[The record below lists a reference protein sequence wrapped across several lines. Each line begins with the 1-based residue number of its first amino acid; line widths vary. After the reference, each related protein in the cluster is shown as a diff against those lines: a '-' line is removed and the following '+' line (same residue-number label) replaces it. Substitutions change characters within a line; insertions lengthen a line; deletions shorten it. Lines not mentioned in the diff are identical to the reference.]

1 MSNCV
6 GCVAWQRRA
15 EIDRLKRMKA
25 KVDAECF
32 RQAKEIYGFLD
43 KHKTKEKEKQA

>member
-6 GCVAWQRRA
+6 GCVAWQRRG
-15 EIDRLKRMKA
+15 LKRMKA

-43 KHKTKEKEKQA
+43 KHKTKETKKA

>member
-32 RQAKEIYGFLD
+32 RQAKEIYEFFLD
-43 KHKTKEKEKQA
+43 KHKAKETKKA